1 MFNQFS
7 DPLFTLIKSLNKAEK
22 RNFSIYVGR
31 LAQGPETKFLS
42 LFQLIEKQKNYNETE
57 IKLKLPIENATQLAN
72 LKRHLF
78 TQILISLRLIH
89 TNKHIDLHIR

>member
-1 MFNQFS
+1 MSNQLS

-31 LAQGPETKFLS
+31 LSQGPETKFLA
-42 LFQLIEKQKNYNETE
+42 LFQMMEKQKKYDEGE
-57 IKLKLPIENATQLAN
+57 IKKNLPIENMTQFAN

-78 TQILISLRLIH
+78 TQILIKL
-89 TNKHIDLHIR
+89 